1 MKNNK
6 NTNISPE
13 SEDTDDINL
22 LLDDFKTTFK
32 KEYIIPIINKMIY
45 IIQNNVTSEIIDE
58 LNFIHNHSL
67 IKVAKIHDEFE
78 YLKFIQQNINPYIA
92 LFNRLTYKE
101 SKIFCLTQIGKI
113 SNQNI

>member
-1 MKNNK
+1 MKNKSN
-6 NTNISPE
+6 NNISPE

-22 LLDDFKTTFK
+22 LLDDFTTSFK

-58 LNFIHNHSL
+58 LTSIHNHSL
-67 IKVAKIHDEFE
+67 IKVSKMHDQFE
-78 YLKFIQQNINPYIA
+78 YLQEHVNPYIN
-92 LFNRLTYKE
+92 LFNRLIHKE
-101 SKIFCLTQIGKI
+101 MKIFCLNQIVKI

>member
-1 MKNNK
+1 MKNKSN
-6 NTNISPE
+6 NNISQE
-13 SEDTDDINL
+13 SDDTEDIDL
-22 LLDDFKTTFK
+22 LLNDFRTALI

-58 LNFIHNHSL
+58 LNFNHNHSL
-67 IKVAKIHDEFE
+67 IKVAKIHEEFE

-101 SKIFCLTQIGKI
+101 MKIFCLNQILKI

>member
-22 LLDDFKTTFK
+22 LLDDFKVALK

-45 IIQNNVTSEIIDE
+45 IIQNNVTSEII
-58 LNFIHNHSL
+58 
-67 IKVAKIHDEFE
+67 
-78 YLKFIQQNINPYIA
+78 KFY
-92 LFNRLTYKE
+92 
-101 SKIFCLTQIGKI
+101 S
-113 SNQNI
+113 